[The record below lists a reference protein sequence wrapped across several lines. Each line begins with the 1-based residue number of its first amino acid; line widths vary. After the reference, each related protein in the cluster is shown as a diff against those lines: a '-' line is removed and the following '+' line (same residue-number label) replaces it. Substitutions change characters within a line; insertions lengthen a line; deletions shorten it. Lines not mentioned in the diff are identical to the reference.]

1 MTTVTKTSVQI
12 SAALFDMDG
21 LMLDTER
28 IACRAWHDAAAGLG
42 LEIDPEVIL
51 GMVGM
56 HSSKVEAWLK
66 SQLGDDAPVN
76 LLRDATHER
85 YLQLTEAPIPHKAGL
100 IELLEWLKTAG
111 LPIGV
116 ATSTRRSIAEHHL
129 KAAGIWPY
137 FAFAVCGD
145 EIDHPKPAPDIYL
158 KAAGL
163 HGVAPQACVV
173 FEDSNFGV
181 RAGYSAGCQVIMV
194 PDLRQPSEETL
205 ALGITVLPSLVEARQ
220 LVANWLE

>member
-1 MTTVTKTSVQI
+1 MPESTPQAPI
-12 SAALFDMDG
+12 HAALFDMDG

-28 IACRAWHDAAAGLG
+28 IACQAWHDAAAELG
-42 LEIDPEVIL
+42 YDVPAEVVL

-66 SQLGDDAPVN
+66 SQLGDDAPVT
-76 LLRDATHER
+76 LLREATHER
-85 YLQLTEAPIPHKAGL
+85 YLQLTDGPIPLKPGL
-100 IELLEWLKTAG
+100 IELLDWLAAQG

-129 KAAGIWPY
+129 KAAGIWPR

-145 EIDHPKPAPDIYL
+145 EIEHPKPAPDIYL
-158 KAAGL
+158 KAAGQ
-163 HGVAPQACVV
+163 HGIAPESCVV

-181 RAGYSAGCQVIMV
+181 RAAHSAGCRVIMV
-194 PDLRQPSEETL
+194 PDLRQPTSETL
-205 ALGITVLPSLVEARQ
+205 TLGVPVVASLIEAQALTASWF
-220 LVANWLE
+220 N

>member
-1 MTTVTKTSVQI
+1 MTAAPI
-12 SAALFDMDG
+12 RAALFDMDG

-28 IACRAWHDAAAGLG
+28 IACRAWHDAAGQLG
-42 LEIDPEVIL
+42 ITLADEVVL

-56 HSSKVEAWLK
+56 HSSKVDAWLI
-66 SQLGDDAPVN
+66 SQLGDDAPIH
-76 LLRDATHER
+76 LLREATHER
-85 YLQLTEAPIPHKAGL
+85 YLQLTEGAIPHKPGL
-100 IELLEWLKTAG
+100 IALLDWLKAQG

-129 KAAGIWPY
+129 KAAGLWPY

-145 EIDHPKPAPDIYL
+145 EIEHPKPAPDIYL

-163 HGVAPQACVV
+163 HGVPPQDCVV

-181 RAGYSAGCQVIMV
+181 RAGHSADCRVIMV
-194 PDLRQPSEETL
+194 PDLRQPTPETL
-205 ALGITVLPSLVEARQ
+205 ALGVAVVPSLVEGLQ
-220 LVANWLE
+220 LLASWQGEA